1 MARPDRL
8 LDPSNNLIHAFA
20 AELRQ
25 LRAEAGNPKYLQMQR
40 MSGRSRTALSE
51 AAGGDHVPT
60 WETTEAFV
68 RACGGDVGAWL
79 LKWESVQDQ
88 LSQSGTRNSSVQN
101 APTAERDV
109 AAATETISS
118 KADDVRHADR
128 SDGQVILL
136 QLWQEQRTQA
146 RQSENHRTVMTLVV
160 FLAAIGAIVYL
171 ALQSETDIVSVAVA
185 LAVCALGLFGALISA
200 KYYERF
206 KLHTY
211 GAEHFQRRLSELYP
225 DLRIEQLWSENERQ
239 HKRRYKT
246 LSTIRLHHLWVAA
259 HLSIALLGGIVAIV
273 VLIS

>member
-8 LDPSNNLIHAFA
+8 LDPSNNPIHAFA

-68 RACGGDVGAWL
+68 RACRGDVGAWL

-88 LSQSGTRNSSVQN
+88 LSRFGTRDSSVQN
-101 APTAERDV
+101 APTVEHHI
-109 AAATETISS
+109 AASTEPISS
-118 KADDVRHADR
+118 KPDEVRHPDR

-136 QLWQEQRTQA
+136 RLWQEQRTQA
-146 RQSENHRTVMTLVV
+146 RQSENQRTVMTLVV
-160 FLAAIGAIVYL
+160 FIAAIGAMIYI
-171 ALQSETDIVSVAVA
+171 ALPSETRIVSVAAA
-185 LAVCALGLFGALISA
+185 LAVCILGLFGALISA

-225 DLRIEQLWSENERQ
+225 DLRIEQLWSENESQ
-239 HKRRYKT
+239 HRRRYKT
-246 LSTIRLHHLWVAA
+246 LSGIRLHHLWVAA
-259 HLSIALLGGIVAIV
+259 HLGIALLGGTAAIV